1 MRYVAPPADDLL
13 STAEPACVFT
23 TWEGVAQC
31 AIDRLDALRQAN
43 GDKVRARTWVEGR
56 QTN

>member
-1 MRYVAPPADDLL
+1 MAPPADDLL